1 MLSDKARGKQKATD
15 DDEAPESTRTITIRF
30 TEREPDLLLGLSSKE
45 TVRDLRALA
54 RVRKE
59 KTTAPLEA
67 HARNAPTANR
77 SSTSSPTSPTF
88 PTPARNSI
96 SSNHAEPPPPPV
108 DTWIH
113 CSIGPEGEGVEDEEK
128 QQHQQIKPLTG
139 FDRLAAAGL
148 SQEDIESMRRQ
159 FHAQRPEVDD
169 GDDEH
174 ARALEEQWVDNMDAG
189 LPGTDPADADP
200 MYPPY
205 LHGILMGFF
214 FPLMPL
220 FFLRELPPPAFFSDN
235 VAPVEAPRSVVF
247 SRRMQMALVAG
258 FLANIIYGTLNYFY

>member
-45 TVRDLRALA
+45 TVRDLRALKGEDYGSFML
-54 RVRKE
+54 VE
-59 KTTAPLEA
+59 YS
-67 HARNAPTANR
+67 PTGRALFHGSKPSR
-77 SSTSSPTSPTF
+77 HMPEMPRLLTVHRRPTSPTF

-200 MYPPY
+200 
-205 LHGILMGFF
+205 HVSSILAWNPNGVLLPTDAIVFLTGAPSTSF
-214 FPLMPL
+214 L
-220 FFLRELPPPAFFSDN
+220 F
-235 VAPVEAPRSVVF
+235 
-247 SRRMQMALVAG
+247 
-258 FLANIIYGTLNYFY
+258 